1 MESPSE
7 DSACNDDPSP
17 FEGPFFDRA
26 EEIDAHKNHL
36 PHWQQGDVWV
46 FVTWRL
52 NDSLPKWRVNRWKE
66 EREIWLKSNPRP
78 WDARMEIEHH
88 KRFSGLMDKWLDQ
101 GGGSC
106 VLKDPRASSIVAATL
121 RHFDG
126 HRYELASFVV
136 MPNHVHVLF
145 RPFEEG
151 ALASVLKSWK
161 GFSAKTIN
169 KQIGRTGQLWQP
181 DYWDRLIRSS
191 RHFEGCLKYIRM
203 NPGKALLH
211 AGQFLLFENPK
222 WEGKETVGKEP

>member
-7 DSACNDDPSP
+7 NSACNDDPSA

-36 PHWQQGDVWV
+36 PHWQQGDVWE

-52 NDSLPKWRVNRWKE
+52 NDSLPKWKVNRWKE
-66 EREIWLKSNPRP
+66 ERKIW
-78 WDARMEIEHH
+78 
-88 KRFSGLMDKWLDQ
+88 
-101 GGGSC
+101 
-106 VLKDPRASSIVAATL
+106 
-121 RHFDG
+121 
-126 HRYELASFVV
+126 
-136 MPNHVHVLF
+136 
-145 RPFEEG
+145 
-151 ALASVLKSWK
+151 LKSWK

-169 KQIGRTGQLWQP
+169 NQIGRTGQLWQP

-191 RHFEGCLKYIRM
+191 RHFEGCLKYIRK

-222 WEGKETVGKEP
+222 WGRKEIVGKEP